1 MPAARG
7 SPAAGKHH
15 LDMDQVIQLTFDGVV
30 IGMLYAVV
38 GLGVVIVFRTTNV
51 LNFSQGAV
59 ATVAGY
65 LAWEVTQRV
74 STFSYFTASAVAVLF
89 GGLMGIAIGALV
101 TYVLKHSSPLTKSV
115 ATLGVFLILSW
126 AAREV
131 FGDLARSMPRPFD
144 GIIEIGD
151 VAIGGHGLFVIVAA
165 ALALLATFILLERT
179 RLGLA
184 MRALA
189 QDQQTAR
196 SHGVSLGVTS
206 LAAWGIASAL
216 GAGSGVLVG
225 SFIQVDHSVMTT
237 VLIQSIAAL
246 VVGGFGTAGGA
257 VVGGLAVGVS
267 SSLIAGFASPAYK
280 NTFVFLLIIVILVV
294 RPNGLVGR
302 AAIRVAESG
311 EEEDHPP
318 LPRPGTWKKP
328 SRMAVVAAFAAL
340 LALLPVLPH
349 PFSLRSYS
357 VTLAVAI
364 AVISLSFFMGFVGEI
379 SLGHGA
385 LVTVGAYATG
395 LLLSSIT
402 DFPFLLALLVSGIGA
417 GLVGGLLGLV
427 TLRLSGVYL
436 AIATLALVFVVGEMA
451 LQFRDVT
458 GGAGGLGVPSP
469 TVFGTSLS
477 SEVQI
482 YYLTAAVLA
491 MVVIGVAALIRSP
504 VGQRWVAVRDAPVAA
519 GASGVAV
526 KRYKVAAFAL
536 SSMVAGLAGSLL
548 AVVVSFVAP
557 FDYGLF
563 FSIFVIL
570 AVILGGAGSLAGSIL
585 GAAFITLMPVA
596 LSRTSGLT
604 DAVFGATLLILLIVL
619 PGGFRQLASRF
630 TTRRADHLD
639 PGDAPELG
647 TVTEEEADSVLRS

>member
-1 MPAARG
+1 
-7 SPAAGKHH
+7 
-15 LDMDQVIQLTFDGVV
+15 MDQVVQLTFDGVV

-59 ATVAGY
+59 ATVSAY
-65 LAWEVTQRV
+65 VAWQISSSITTLSYPIALAAAT
-74 STFSYFTASAVAVLF
+74 LL
-89 GGLMGIAIGALV
+89 GGLLGVGIGALV
-101 TYVLKHSSPLTKSV
+101 TYVLAGASPLTKSV
-115 ATLGVFLILSW
+115 STLGVFLILGW
-126 AAREV
+126 TAREI
-131 FGDLARSMPRPFD
+131 FGDLARTLERPFD
-144 GIIEIGD
+144 GIIEIGNI
-151 VAIGGHGLFVIVAA
+151 AIGGHGVFVIVVASI
-165 ALALLATFILLERT
+165 ALLATFLLMERT
-179 RLGLA
+179 RLGLG

-189 QDQQTAR
+189 QDEQTAR

-216 GAGSGVLVG
+216 GGASGVLVG

-257 VVGGLAVGVS
+257 VVGGLAVGVA

-302 AAIRVAESG
+302 AAIKVAETG
-311 EEEDHPP
+311 QEEDLPP
-318 LPRPGTWKKP
+318 LPRAGTWRRP
-328 SRMAVVAAFAAL
+328 TRVVSVGVAAAL
-340 LALLPVLPH
+340 IALLPILPH

-357 VTLAVAI
+357 VALAVGI

-385 LVTVGAYATG
+385 LVTVGAYTTG
-395 LLLSSIT
+395 LLLSSFT
-402 DFPFLLALLVSGIGA
+402 DFPFGVALLVSALVAGA
-417 GLVGGLLGLV
+417 VGGLLGLV

-436 AIATLALVFVVGEMA
+436 AIATLALVFVVGEIA
-451 LQFRDVT
+451 LQLRDIT
-458 GGAGGLGVPSP
+458 GGAAGLVVPTP
-469 TVFGTSLS
+469 LVAGNALTSEGQL
-477 SEVQI
+477 
-482 YYLTAAVLA
+482 YYMTAAILA
-491 MVVIGVAALIRSP
+491 LVVAGVVFLIRSP
-504 VGQRWVAVRDAPVAA
+504 TGQRWVAIRDAATAA
-519 GASGVAV
+519 ETSGVPV

-536 SSMVAGLAGSLL
+536 SSAVAGIAGSLL

-570 AVILGGAGSLAGSIL
+570 AVILGGSGSLTGAVL
-585 GAAFITLMPVA
+585 GAIFITLMPIA

-604 DAVFGATLLILLIVL
+604 DAVFGATLLLLLVLL
-619 PGGFRQLASRF
+619 PGGFQQIASRF
-630 TTRRADHLD
+630 ARREKPD
-639 PGDAPELG
+639 PPRSPPAAGEGSEDPAAQPNDETQDA
-647 TVTEEEADSVLRS
+647 VRR